1 MSCFYLH
8 CLGDAEDVGGVHVL
22 LIVVFQP
29 VAHVWGFQALRGS
42 NLSVARV
49 SRKKTVGMF

>member
-8 CLGDAEDVGGVHVL
+8 GLGDAKDVGGVHVL

-29 VAHVWGFQALRGS
+29 VAHLWGFQALRGS

-49 SRKKTVGMF
+49 SSKKIVGVF